1 MDKLGKILDSVS
13 VIIENSDKDI
23 LTQINNISDIM
34 EVDKKTAITLHFVN
48 RDFSWNPQT
57 LYMLEDIGD
66 KLPIGGKK
74 LELNSEKIK
83 QNIQQQLLSGQ
94 LKELEAQASIIVAES
109 KGGILQ
115 RNWRPMLMITFV
127 GLIVAHWF
135 GFTAPNIPESVQ
147 NSLLNIV
154 LVGMGGYIVGRSG
167 EKIMDKYKEKK

>member
-1 MDKLGKILDSVS
+1 MLGVLGAVAPMVKTLFSTIDKTIDNKA
-13 VIIENSDKDI
+13 E
-23 LTQINNISDIM
+23 
-34 EVDKKTAITLHFVN
+34 A
-48 RDFSWNPQT
+48 
-57 LYMLEDIGD
+57 
-66 KLPIGGKK
+66 
-74 LELNSEKIK
+74 EKIK

-109 KGGILQ
+109 KGGGLQ
-115 RNWRPMLMITFV
+115 RNWRPMLMLTFA
-127 GLIVAHWF
+127 GLVVAHWF

>member
-1 MDKLGKILDSVS
+1 MLGLLGAVAPMVKVLFKTIDKTIDNKG
-13 VIIENSDKDI
+13 E
-23 LTQINNISDIM
+23 
-34 EVDKKTAITLHFVN
+34 A
-48 RDFSWNPQT
+48 
-57 LYMLEDIGD
+57 
-66 KLPIGGKK
+66 
-74 LELNSEKIK
+74 EKIK
-83 QNIQQQLLSGQ
+83 QSIQQQLLSGQ

-115 RNWRPMLMITFV
+115 RNWRPLLMIIFA

-167 EKIMDKYKEKK
+167 EKIMDKFKDKK

>member
-1 MDKLGKILDSVS
+1 MLGILGAVAPLVKTLFKTIDKT
-13 VIIENSDKDI
+13 IENKAD
-23 LTQINNISDIM
+23 
-34 EVDKKTAITLHFVN
+34 A
-48 RDFSWNPQT
+48 
-57 LYMLEDIGD
+57 
-66 KLPIGGKK
+66 
-74 LELNSEKIK
+74 EKIK

-115 RNWRPMLMITFV
+115 RNWRPMLMITFA

-135 GFTAPNIPESVQ
+135 GYTAPDIPETVQ